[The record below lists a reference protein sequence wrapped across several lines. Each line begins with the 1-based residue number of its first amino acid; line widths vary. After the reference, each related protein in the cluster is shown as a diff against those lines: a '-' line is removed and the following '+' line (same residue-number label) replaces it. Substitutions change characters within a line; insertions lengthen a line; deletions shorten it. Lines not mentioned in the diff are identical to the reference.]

1 MEISNLDVNRLSG
14 MSRVEQAWVIE
25 TAERKL
31 DELERRLSDDFES
44 LRTIES
50 MRRQIVEIQ
59 RQLYGC

>member
-14 MSRVEQAWVIE
+14 MSRVEQAWMIE

-31 DELERRLSDDFES
+31 DELERRLSDDSES

-50 MRRQIVEIQ
+50 MRRQIVEVQ

>member
-14 MSRVEQAWVIE
+14 MSRVEQAWMIE

-31 DELERRLSDDFES
+31 DELERSLSDDSES

>member
-14 MSRVEQAWVIE
+14 MSRVEQAWMIE

-50 MRRQIVEIQ
+50 MRRQIVEVQ

>member
-14 MSRVEQAWVIE
+14 MSRVEQAWMIE

-31 DELERRLSDDFES
+31 DELERRLSDDSES

-59 RQLYGC
+59 RQRYGC

>member
-14 MSRVEQAWVIE
+14 MSKVEQAWMIE

-31 DELERRLSDDFES
+31 DELERRLSADSES

>member
-14 MSRVEQAWVIE
+14 MSRVEQAWMIE